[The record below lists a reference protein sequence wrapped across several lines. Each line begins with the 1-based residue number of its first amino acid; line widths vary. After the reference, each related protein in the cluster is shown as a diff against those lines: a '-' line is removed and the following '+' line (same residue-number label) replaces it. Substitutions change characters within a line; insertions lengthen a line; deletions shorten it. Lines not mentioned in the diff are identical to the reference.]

1 MGRRVLRSIFVSDMV
16 ALVVAIWLATWIVF
30 GTPLP
35 WQAAVPQGESLLPF
49 SLLLFAGAVIGSYL
63 SARSWANSAPRPL
76 YGRAFGIVLFAASF
90 TAIGLVVTRVYW
102 SRPLFGWTVVIWF
115 ALVVIHRAIRRRRPW
130 SESMVIIT
138 DEKQL
143 AEDIRAT
150 PHATILSV
158 LGPADEPPV
167 AAVDMDVS
175 LVVDL
180 RSVLSED
187 MAQFVASSSIAGQ
200 PIRTLSHVYEEHTGR
215 LPMVHLAEGWEV
227 SQPVARSGYAPV
239 KRVIDVVAVVLTL
252 PVWILLGA
260 IVWLVVKFDSRGPAI
275 YSQERIG
282 RNGRAFTLYKYRTMI
297 PDAEPNG
304 PAFARVGDPRLTRV
318 GGVLRK
324 TRLDEIPQLWNVF
337 VGDLSLVGPR
347 PERPLFVE
355 QFERTIPFYSSR
367 TLIRPGV
374 TGWAQVNYGYAD
386 DEAETVEKLTY
397 DLYYVKNSSVWL
409 DLHILFKSVWTVSTG
424 SGAR

>member
-1 MGRRVLRSIFVSDMV
+1 
-16 ALVVAIWLATWIVF
+16 
-30 GTPLP
+30 
-35 WQAAVPQGESLLPF
+35 
-49 SLLLFAGAVIGSYL
+49 
-63 SARSWANSAPRPL
+63 
-76 YGRAFGIVLFAASF
+76 
-90 TAIGLVVTRVYW
+90 
-102 SRPLFGWTVVIWF
+102 
-115 ALVVIHRAIRRRRPW
+115 
-130 SESMVIIT
+130 MVIIT

>member
-35 WQAAVPQGESLLPF
+35 WRAAVPQGESLLPF
-49 SLLLFAGAVIGSYL
+49 SLLMLTGAVIGSYL

-130 SESMVIIT
+130 TESMVIIT

-150 PHATILSV
+150 PHATIVSV
-158 LGPADEPPV
+158 LGPADEPPD

-239 KRVIDVVAVVLTL
+239 KRVIDVVAVVVTL
-252 PVWILLGA
+252 PLWLLLGA
-260 IVWLVVKFDSRGPAI
+260 IVWLVVKIDSRGPVI

-355 QFERTIPFYSSR
+355 QFESTIPFYSSR

>member
-1 MGRRVLRSIFVSDMV
+1 VLRSIFVSDMV

-35 WQAAVPQGESLLPF
+35 WRAAVPQGESLLPF

>member
-16 ALVVAIWLATWIVF
+16 ALAIAIWLATWIVF

-35 WQAAVPQGESLLPF
+35 WQAAVPAGESLLPF
-49 SLLLFAGAVIGSYL
+49 SLLIFIGAIIGSYV
-63 SARSWANSAPRPL
+63 SARSWGNSAPRPL

-90 TAIGLVVTRVYW
+90 TAVGLVVTRVYW

-115 ALVVIHRAIRRRRPW
+115 FLVLIHRAIRRRRPW

-138 DEKQL
+138 NEKQL
-143 AEDIRAT
+143 AEDVRST
-150 PHATILSV
+150 PHATVLSV
-158 LGPADEPPV
+158 LGPSDEPPNGQ
-167 AAVDMDVS
+167 VDMDVS

-187 MAQFVASSSIAGQ
+187 MAQFVASSSIAGHT
-200 PIRTLSHVYEEHTGR
+200 IRTLSHVYEEHTGR
-215 LPMVHLAEGWEV
+215 LPMVHLAEGWEI

-239 KRVIDVVAVVLTL
+239 KRAIDVIAVVVTL
-252 PVWILLGA
+252 PLWVLLGTLT
-260 IVWLVVKFDSRGPAI
+260 WFVVKIDSRGGAI
-275 YSQERIG
+275 YSQERTG
-282 RNGRAFTLYKYRTMI
+282 RNDRTFTLYKFRTMI
-297 PDAEPNG
+297 PDAEPHG
-304 PAFARVGDPRLTRV
+304 PRFTSVDDPRLTRV
-318 GGVLRK
+318 GRFLRK
-324 TRLDEIPQLWNVF
+324 TRLDEIPQLWNVLR
-337 VGDLSLVGPR
+337 GDLSLVGPR

-355 QFERTIPFYSSR
+355 QFHRTIPFYSSR
-367 TLIRPGV
+367 ALIRPGV

-409 DLHILFKSVWTVSTG
+409 DLHILSKSVWTVFTG

>member
-1 MGRRVLRSIFVSDMV
+1 
-16 ALVVAIWLATWIVF
+16 
-30 GTPLP
+30 
-35 WQAAVPQGESLLPF
+35 
-49 SLLLFAGAVIGSYL
+49 LLLFAGAVIGSYL

>member
-35 WQAAVPQGESLLPF
+35 WRAAVPQGESLLPF

-138 DEKQL
+138 DEIQL

>member
-35 WQAAVPQGESLLPF
+35 WRAAVPQGESLFPF
-49 SLLLFAGAVIGSYL
+49 SLLMFAGAAIGSYL

-115 ALVVIHRAIRRRRPW
+115 ALVVIHRAVRRRRPW
-130 SESMVIIT
+130 SEPMVIIT

-158 LGPADEPPV
+158 LGPADEPPE
-167 AAVDMDVS
+167 AAVDRDVS

-239 KRVIDVVAVVLTL
+239 KRVIDVVAVMLTL
-252 PVWILLGA
+252 PLWLLLGA
-260 IVWLVVKFDSRGPAI
+260 IVWLAVKFDSRGPAI

-318 GGVLRK
+318 GGLLRK
-324 TRLDEIPQLWNVF
+324 TRLDEIPQLWNVL

-397 DLYYVKNSSVWL
+397 DLYYVKNSSIWL
-409 DLHILFKSVWTVSTG
+409 DLHILFKSVWTVFTG

>member
-1 MGRRVLRSIFVSDMV
+1 MGRRVLRSIFVSDLV
-16 ALVVAIWLATWIVF
+16 ALGVAIWLATWIVF
-30 GTPLP
+30 DTPLP
-35 WQAAVPQGESLLPF
+35 WWAAVPQGESLLPF
-49 SLLLFAGAVIGSYL
+49 SLLMFAGAVTGSYL

-90 TAIGLVVTRVYW
+90 TALGLVVTRVYW

-130 SESMVIIT
+130 TESMVIIT

-150 PHATILSV
+150 PHATIVSV
-158 LGPADEPPV
+158 LGPADEPPD
-167 AAVDMDVS
+167 AAVDKDLS

-239 KRVIDVVAVVLTL
+239 KRLIDVIAVVVTL
-252 PVWILLGA
+252 PLWLLLGA
-260 IVWLVVKFDSRGPAI
+260 IVWLVVKIDSRGAAI

-282 RNGRAFTLYKYRTMI
+282 RNGRVFTLYKYRTMI

-304 PAFARVGDPRLTRV
+304 PAFARIGDPRLTRV

-337 VGDLSLVGPR
+337 VGELSLVGPR
-347 PERPLFVE
+347 PERPVFVE
-355 QFERTIPFYSSR
+355 QFERTIPFYTSR

-386 DEAETVEKLTY
+386 DEVETVEKLTY

-409 DLHILFKSVWTVSTG
+409 DLHILFKSVWTVFTG

>member
-215 LPMVHLAEGWEV
+215 LAMVHLAEGWEV

>member
-130 SESMVIIT
+130 SESMVIVT